1 MSGWA
6 GWSISRP
13 NRRLWPSASGTD
25 DPIHILVVDDK
36 PAIVEQIRAGLAAT
50 AWKVTSADQP
60 GQALGNCMQQGVDVV
75 LASLSLPKDGAYI
88 LFQNLREH
96 ANLATIPFFG
106 LCVKTATAEQERAQ
120 QAGIPGIITKP
131 IDCEALIGKVSRALR
146 LETSYKY
153 YQQREGVLT
162 MTLPKEFNPV
172 VARQVSGPLNE
183 QLTATVDAGG
193 NKLIID
199 LSAAET
205 ASIPLIEF
213 LVSVSQAC
221 GNLSISHAIA
231 GSETFVA
238 ACRSYEDSRSWLFA
252 NSFDKARALLK

>member
-1 MSGWA
+1 M
-6 GWSISRP
+6 
-13 NRRLWPSASGTD
+13 
-25 DPIHILVVDDK
+25 DDK

-131 IDCEALIGKVSRALR
+131 IDCEALIGKVSSRVAPGNFG
-146 LETSYKY
+146 TSI
-153 YQQREGVLT
+153 T
-162 MTLPKEFNPV
+162 SN
-172 VARQVSGPLNE
+172 ARG
-183 QLTATVDAGG
+183 
-193 NKLIID
+193 
-199 LSAAET
+199 
-205 ASIPLIEF
+205 
-213 LVSVSQAC
+213 C
-221 GNLSISHAIA
+221 
-231 GSETFVA
+231 
-238 ACRSYEDSRSWLFA
+238 
-252 NSFDKARALLK
+252 